1 MDDVEFAFFV
11 ILLAVAG
18 NETTRNA
25 MTHGMNA
32 FFENPDQW
40 ELFKR
45 ERPDTAADEIVRW
58 ATPVHCFQRTALADT
73 ELGGV
78 TIREGQRVGLFYSS
92 ANYDEAVFDRPFE
105 FNILRDP
112 NPHLGFGGNG
122 AHFCIGANLAR
133 MEIKL
138 IFNEIAD
145 QIPNISKLSEPQ
157 RLRSGWLNGVKRAR
171 GLLPGLGS
179 SIHGVRTHGWSGSA
193 PASDDEAI
201 ARILDAASKA
211 IDARGAD
218 FSIADV
224 ARTLGVTRQTV
235 YRYFPS
241 TDALLVAAAVH
252 AASDFHDRLAAH
264 LQGIT
269 DPVEAVAEAIATALE
284 WLPKDKHLGLLIV
297 PGRPNPHI
305 ESVTSDV
312 ALDFAHSMVRR
323 FDVDWA
329 GLGFTDADLDELAE
343 HLLRIIQSFVIDPGR
358 PPRQGDELRGYL
370 RRWVGAA
377 IRPSAA
383 KATSAPRTPTSTP
396 PLNLAHRDLAAIPL
410 PRCRFR

>member
-1 MDDVEFAFFV
+1 M
-11 ILLAVAG
+11 
-18 NETTRNA
+18 
-25 MTHGMNA
+25 
-32 FFENPDQW
+32 
-40 ELFKR
+40 
-45 ERPDTAADEIVRW
+45 
-58 ATPVHCFQRTALADT
+58 
-73 ELGGV
+73 
-78 TIREGQRVGLFYSS
+78 
-92 ANYDEAVFDRPFE
+92 
-105 FNILRDP
+105 
-112 NPHLGFGGNG
+112 
-122 AHFCIGANLAR
+122 
-133 MEIKL
+133 
-138 IFNEIAD
+138 
-145 QIPNISKLSEPQ
+145 
-157 RLRSGWLNGVKRAR
+157 
-171 GLLPGLGS
+171 
-179 SIHGVRTHGWSGSA
+179 RTHGWSGSA
-193 PASDDEAI
+193 PASDEEAI

-252 AASDFHDRLAAH
+252 AASDFLDRLAAH

-269 DPVEAVAEAIATALE
+269 DPADAVAEAIATALE

-297 PGRPNPHI
+297 PGRPNPHT

-358 PPRQGDELRGYL
+358 PPRQGEELRGYL
-370 RRWVGAA
+370 RRWVGCGYTTVSGSDF
-377 IRPSAA
+377 RGSN
-383 KATSAPRTPTSTP
+383 TNVEP
-396 PLNLAHRDLAAIPL
+396 PLNLHHRDLAQFL
-410 PRCRFR
+410 CRRVGLDHPRRPVGVGSGHLARRGAGRRRRRSPAAAGSRLGATSEIQAPSSWAGERAHVRRCPGRTRPSRMPPG